1 MRGAGAGPS
10 GDAAEMTPQSIF
22 FNGNEAF
29 ITWTDADSIY
39 GAK

>member
-1 MRGAGAGPS
+1 MHGAGAKPS
-10 GDAAEMTPQSIF
+10 GDATEMTPQLIF
-22 FNGNEAF
+22 FNGNEMF